1 MVLSLFR
8 AMMPR
13 EEKFIDHFCEHSEKV
28 MEAAVALRDLLDGEG
43 DRQAAFR
50 RILDAEHA
58 ADRITKATL
67 QAIHRTFIT
76 PFDRSDIH
84 ALITAMDD
92 TVDFIEE
99 AAQRIMIYG
108 VTDFTP
114 EMRQMADYA
123 VSCARLLR
131 EGVPLLGAISKN
143 VMHLQRMSVEIS
155 RIEGETD
162 ALMRRCLSHLHANE
176 SDPKRFVIIKE
187 IYELLEEVVDHC
199 DDVSNVIDGI
209 IIEQV

>member
-1 MVLSLFR
+1 MLLRLFR
-8 AMMPR
+8 ALMPR
-13 EEKFIDHFCEHSEKV
+13 EEKFIDHFCEHSERI
-28 MEAAVALRDLLDGEG
+28 MEAADALHDLLDPAG
-43 DRQAAFR
+43 DRQAAFE
-50 RILDAEHA
+50 RILAAEHA
-58 ADRITKATL
+58 ADQVTKRTL
-67 QAIHRTFIT
+67 QAVHRTFIT

-108 VTDFTP
+108 VTEFTP
-114 EMRQMADYA
+114 EMRQMADA
-123 VSCARLLR
+123 ARQCAKLLR
-131 EGVPLLGAISKN
+131 EGVPLLGSINKN

-162 ALMRRCLSHLHANE
+162 RLLRGCLSRLNAGEH
-176 SDPKRFVIIKE
+176 DPKRFVILKE

-199 DDVSNVIDGI
+199 DDVTNVVDGI
-209 IIEQV
+209 VIEQV

>member
-1 MVLSLFR
+1 MVLRLFR
-8 AMMPR
+8 ALMPR
-13 EEKFIDHFCEHSEKV
+13 EEKFIDYFCEHSERI
-28 MEAAVALRDLLDGEG
+28 MEAADALHDLLDPTG
-43 DRQAAFR
+43 DRQAAFE
-50 RILDAEHA
+50 RILATEHA
-58 ADRITKATL
+58 ADQVTKRTL

-108 VTDFTP
+108 ITEFTP
-114 EMRQMADYA
+114 EMRQMADA
-123 VSCARLLR
+123 ARQCAKLLR
-131 EGVPLLGAISKN
+131 EGVPLLGSINKN

-162 ALMRRCLSHLHANE
+162 VLLRSCLSRLTAGEH
-176 SDPKRFVIIKE
+176 DPKRFVILKE
-187 IYELLEEVVDHC
+187 IYELLEEIVDHC
-199 DDVSNVIDGI
+199 DDVTNVIDGI
-209 IIEQV
+209 VIEQV

>member
-1 MVLSLFR
+1 MVLRLFR
-8 AMMPR
+8 ALMPK
-13 EEKFIDHFCEHSEKV
+13 EESFIRHFCDHSSQIV
-28 MEAAVALRDLLDGEG
+28 EAAAALRALFDQDG
-43 DRQAAFR
+43 DPKAAFE
-50 RILDAEHA
+50 RIVEAERA
-58 ADRITKATL
+58 ADAITKRTL

-108 VTDFTP
+108 ITEFTP
-114 EMRQMADYA
+114 EMRQMADA
-123 VSCARLLR
+123 ARQCAKLLR
-131 EGVPLLGAISKN
+131 EGVPLLGSINRN

-162 ALMRRCLSHLHANE
+162 KLLRACLSRLNAGEH
-176 SDPKRFVIIKE
+176 DPKRFVILKE
-187 IYELLEEVVDHC
+187 IYELLEEIVDHC
-199 DDVSNVIDGI
+199 DDVTNVVDGI
-209 IIEQV
+209 VIEQV